1 MRVRAK
7 ICGITRARD
16 ALAAV
21 EAGADAVGFVFAES
35 PRRVTPQEASRIVS
49 VLPPFVCPVGVFVDV
64 AAGDV
69 QRIAH
74 EVGLHCVQLA
84 GHESPEYIGELAG
97 LTVIKTI
104 HVAGP
109 KDVERA
115 GRYGDAW
122 ILLDTASEKA
132 AGGTGEVFPWR
143 YAAGL
148 AATRQVILAGGLGP
162 GNVARAIEEVRPW
175 GVDVSS
181 GVEESPG
188 IKDAGKIRDFMVA
201 VRSAG
206 DAQSQY

>member
-7 ICGITRARD
+7 ICGIMRVED

-21 EAGADAVGFVFAES
+21 QAGADAVGFVFAES
-35 PRRVTPQEASRIVS
+35 PRRVTPEEASRIVS
-49 VLPPFVCPVGVFVDV
+49 ILPPFVCPVGVFVD
-64 AAGDV
+64 AASGEV
-69 QRIAH
+69 QRTAR

-84 GHESPEYIGELAG
+84 GGESPEYIGKLAG

-104 HVAGP
+104 HVAGSE
-109 KDVERA
+109 DVERA
-115 GRYGDAW
+115 ARYEDAW
-122 ILLDTASEKA
+122 ILLDTASAKA

-148 AATRQVILAGGLGP
+148 AAARQVILAGGLGP
-162 GNVARAIEEVRPW
+162 CNVAQAIDEVRPW

-181 GVEESPG
+181 GVETSPG
-188 IKDAGKIRDFMVA
+188 IKDAGKIRDFIAA

-206 DAQSQY
+206 DAQSQD